1 MELGIGL
8 LGTRFMG
15 KAHSHAYKSITTF
28 MGLEVKPRLVA
39 IYGRDPE
46 NTRYVA
52 SAYGYEKYYLDWRKL
67 IKDPDVEVVDNS
79 LPNFLHK
86 DPCVEALE
94 SGKSV
99 ICEKPLARS
108 LDEALEMLRA
118 ARKSGMVHGIIFNKR
133 WFPAVQL
140 AKKFIDEGLLGKIL
154 HFRFAYHQDWGADKE
169 LPLTWRFK
177 KKTAGYGVLGDQ
189 GSHVIDMVRFLIGDV
204 ESVIA
209 TCSVDVKKRKAE
221 TGDYEKV
228 DVEDSVAVLM
238 KLKNGAFGVMEAS
251 RYSLGRKNYFVFEIY
266 GEEGSIYFDME
277 RLNEL
282 WLFKHNNRIYEGF
295 TRIFVTEKVH
305 PFYEK
310 FWPAGHTIGWVESFI
325 LQLYHFLLAVKKGE
339 EFKPNF
345 YDGAVVNAIMDAVYE
360 SMKEKKWVKVKEVL

>member
-154 HFRFAYHQDWGADKE
+154 HFRFAYHQDWGAD
-169 LPLTWRFK
+169 
-177 KKTAGYGVLGDQ
+177 
-189 GSHVIDMVRFLIGDV
+189 
-204 ESVIA
+204 
-209 TCSVDVKKRKAE
+209 
-221 TGDYEKV
+221 
-228 DVEDSVAVLM
+228 
-238 KLKNGAFGVMEAS
+238 
-251 RYSLGRKNYFVFEIY
+251 
-266 GEEGSIYFDME
+266 
-277 RLNEL
+277 
-282 WLFKHNNRIYEGF
+282 
-295 TRIFVTEKVH
+295 
-305 PFYEK
+305 
-310 FWPAGHTIGWVESFI
+310 
-325 LQLYHFLLAVKKGE
+325 
-339 EFKPNF
+339 
-345 YDGAVVNAIMDAVYE
+345 
-360 SMKEKKWVKVKEVL
+360 

>member
-1 MELGIGL
+1 MEIGVGL

-15 KAHSHAYKSITTF
+15 KAHSHAYRSMTTF

-46 NTRYVA
+46 YTRYVKE
-52 SAYGYEKYYLDWRKL
+52 AYGFKKYYLNWREL
-67 IKDPDVEVVDNS
+67 VKDPEVEVVDNS

-94 SGKSV
+94 LGKSV

-108 LDEALEMLRA
+108 LDEALEMLRVA
-118 ARKSGMVHGIIFNKR
+118 VKAGVTHGVIFNKR

-140 AKKFIDEGLLGKIL
+140 AKKFIEEWALGRIL
-154 HFRFAYHQDWGADKE
+154 HFRFAYHQDWGASRE
-169 LPLTWRFK
+169 LPLTWRFRRE
-177 KKTAGYGVLGDQ
+177 TAGYGVLGDQ
-189 GSHVIDMVRFLIGDV
+189 GSHVIDMIRFLLGDV
-204 ESVIA
+204 EEVAALSSIDIA
-209 TCSVDVKKRKAE
+209 ERRL
-221 TGDYEKV
+221 GDKMEKV
-228 DVEDSVAVLM
+228 DVEDSIAVLM

-266 GEEGSIYFDME
+266 GEEGSLHFDME

-282 WLFKHNNRIYEGF
+282 WFYKEGGDGF
-295 TRIFVTEKVH
+295 TRIFVTEKKH

-310 FWPAGHTIGWVESFI
+310 FWPAGHTIGWVESFT

-345 YDGAVVNAIMDAVYE
+345 YDGAVVNAVMDAVYE
-360 SMKEKKWVKVKEVL
+360 SIKERRWVKVREVTL